1 MSMTSLNYGYWSY
14 WSIYDTANELFGD
27 QKVTFDGPNKLV
39 LVNQDVTELNFG
51 EDVYS
56 AWKEWVKDPDHINA
70 GYEEAIA
77 VVGGDDLPGNRTL
90 GSTFFFEN
98 GWRMRTWEGNHELV
112 LSGNVFTR
120 EGESIFVPTID
131 PWTITINLNTSTLVE
146 VIAPTVAIDQSTID
160 GIAAA
165 AADAVWDEPVAD
177 HTDTG
182 STGENIQDTNS
193 EVKNRLKRNEYIAR
207 I

>member
-1 MSMTSLNYGYWSY
+1 MHTSTHYGFWNY
-14 WSIYDTANELFGD
+14 WSIYDTPSDLFGD

-39 LVNQDVTELNFG
+39 LVNQGVTELNF
-51 EDVYS
+51 ETDVYS
-56 AWKEWVKDPDHINA
+56 AWKEWVKDPYHLNA
-70 GYEEAIA
+70 GYEEALSAI
-77 VVGGDDLPGNRTL
+77 GGDDLPGERKL
-90 GSTFFFEN
+90 GTTFFFEN

-120 EGESIFVPTID
+120 EGEAIFIPTLD

-146 VIAPTVAIDQSTID
+146 VVTPSISIDQSTID

-165 AADAVWDEPVAD
+165 SADAVWDEPVAD
-177 HTDTG
+177 HQNAG
-182 STGENIQDTNS
+182 STGETIKDTND
-193 EVKNRLKRNEYIAR
+193 EVKNRLKRNEYLAR